1 MKIQPLPKEV
11 LAEILWYLADYER
24 FQGLEQTLQGGI
36 SIVDVRS
43 ALRELSVQL
52 REDLTKEQQAIGAVD
67 SSKIENLNSHTRKIL
82 SSLSPREEKT
92 LLRIFGLLEDN

>member
-1 MKIQPLPKEV
+1 MKIQSLPKEV
-11 LAEILWYLADYER
+11 LAEILWYLADYEQ
-24 FQGLEQTLQGGI
+24 FHGLEQTLQGGI

-52 REDLTKEQQAIGAVD
+52 REDLVKDQQSSGAID
-67 SSKIENLNSHTRKIL
+67 SSKIDNLSTHTRKIL
-82 SSLSPREEKT
+82 SGLSPREEKT